1 MRQPISRRTLLRSA
15 TAAIALPAFES
26 LGHRRFAAAAASAV
40 APPKR
45 LVFIAMGWGV
55 TAESWYPAID
65 DTGPGYKLSEGL
77 APLARHKADFS
88 ILQNLYNR
96 NSMDGHTGT
105 TFWLTGAN
113 RLANKGQ
120 NFANTI
126 SADQVAAAEFGRHTR
141 FTSIQVNGGQNIDGE
156 GHGPGL
162 SLAWDVNGKPLGGF
176 NNPVETF
183 HRLFSSDNLPLEAQ
197 QARLAEQRSILDTVR
212 ESAGD
217 LRRGLNK
224 ADTDK
229 LEEYL
234 SGIRDIETRLS
245 KEEKWLEI
253 PRPAAPLAEP
263 KAAPALEGREEIRLH
278 YELLAAALQ
287 TDSTR
292 VASYRLPVGTLLKSL
307 AITVNSHDM
316 SHYHLHQDTSK
327 REASHARDLAL
338 GELLAVF
345 VDKLKAAKEA
355 DGTSLFD
362 HTTLV
367 FGSNIRTEHSLDNC
381 PTLVAGRGA
390 GIKLGQNLVFP
401 KNTPLCNAWLTI
413 LKGSGVK
420 VEKHGDSTGVL
431 EDLVA

>member
-1 MRQPISRRTLLRSA
+1 MRQPLSRRTMLRSA

-26 LGHRRFAAAAASAV
+26 LGHRRFAAAASAV

-45 LVFIAMGWGV
+45 LVFIAIGWGV

-88 ILQNLYNR
+88 ILQNLHNR
-96 NSMDGHTGT
+96 NSMDGHTGS

-113 RLANKGQ
+113 RLAKKGQ

-141 FTSIQVNGGQNIDGE
+141 FTSIQINGGQEVHGE

-162 SLAWDVNGKPLGGF
+162 SLAWDVNGKPIGGF

-183 HRLFSSDNLPLEAQ
+183 HRLFSGDSASLEVQ
-197 QARLAEQRSILDTVR
+197 QARLAGKRSILDTLL

-234 SGIRDIETRLS
+234 SGIRDIETRLA
-245 KEEKWLEI
+245 KEEKWLAI
-253 PRPAAPLAEP
+253 SRPATSLTEP
-263 KAAPALEGREEIRLH
+263 KPGLEGREEIRLH
-278 YELLAAALQ
+278 YDLLKAALQ

-292 VASYRLPVGTLLKSL
+292 VASYRLPVSTLLKSL
-307 AITVNSHDM
+307 AITVNGHDM

-345 VDKLKAAKEA
+345 LDKLKAAKEA

-367 FGSNIRTEHSLDNC
+367 YGSNIRTEHSLDNC

-390 GIKLGQNLVFP
+390 GLKLGHNLVFP
-401 KNTPLCNAWLTI
+401 RNTPLCNAWLTI

-431 EDLVA
+431 GDLVA